1 MNRKL
6 LKGSIPLLMLAV
18 MAGGE
23 SRAQETPPPP
33 TTRKEIRTILINE
46 GGKTVTDTVITEK
59 EMKITRF
66 KDNADAVWVA
76 SDAEAGNDSQVEEL
90 IIRKGDGTERRI
102 SLRKTGDAPE
112 GMVFHE
118 EIMDG
123 DSGKM
128 VRVFVRKAGSGEED
142 VLIRRD
148 GRPGSRRM
156 VTRRMAP
163 GTPMLPGFRTVRRQ
177 HFQNPNIIDLSDP
190 GILSFKK
197 KKMSGGRE
205 KITVIRKEVQ
215 EMTLEEN
222 QIMQIDHN
230 LETGGDEELE
240 RMNAPRVVREL
251 DIRRKDLPAPAE
263 VPAPAEKK

>member
-1 MNRKL
+1 
-6 LKGSIPLLMLAV
+6 
-18 MAGGE
+18 
-23 SRAQETPPPP
+23 
-33 TTRKEIRTILINE
+33 
-46 GGKTVTDTVITEK
+46 
-59 EMKITRF
+59 
-66 KDNADAVWVA
+66 
-76 SDAEAGNDSQVEEL
+76 
-90 IIRKGDGTERRI
+90 
-102 SLRKTGDAPE
+102 
-112 GMVFHE
+112 
-118 EIMDG
+118 
-123 DSGKM
+123 
-128 VRVFVRKAGSGEED
+128 
-142 VLIRRD
+142 
-148 GRPGSRRM
+148 
-156 VTRRMAP
+156 
-163 GTPMLPGFRTVRRQ
+163 MLPGFRTVRRQ

-222 QIMQIDHN
+222 QIMQIDRN